1 MANEKSTLSLLL
13 SLVCVYIYEGLC
25 INPLAMLYTIKY
37 ISIVYWI
44 LILDFFGLISN
55 CKDHEVGLS
64 DFKVDY

>member
-1 MANEKSTLSLLL
+1 M
-13 SLVCVYIYEGLC
+13 YIYEGLC